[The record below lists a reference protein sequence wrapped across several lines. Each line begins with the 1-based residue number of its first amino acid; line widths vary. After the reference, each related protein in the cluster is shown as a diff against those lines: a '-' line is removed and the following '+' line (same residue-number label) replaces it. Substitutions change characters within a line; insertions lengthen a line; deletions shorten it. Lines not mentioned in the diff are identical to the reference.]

1 MVLQVFAIRD
11 SSVETGVTGTFALL
25 IRSLRTDARMMR
37 SHLLRLLFVGLIY
50 VALLQAQEQSLWLGA
65 PGLEFFWWI
74 VWLNFGVIT
83 LAGASFF
90 ANVITEEKEEQTLGL
105 LRMAGI
111 SPLSLLLGKS
121 VPRLITAVVLLSL
134 QLPFTMLAIT
144 LGGVTMHQIL
154 AAYCSL
160 LAYIVLLSS
169 VGLFSSVV
177 RGTSRRASSL
187 VVLFLLIFLIL
198 VPLARTIVVLAGPN
212 LPGWISGRTRDVLE
226 EVLAWGA
233 EASPFFPLR
242 STLVT
247 GFNDP
252 LFGYQVIS
260 NLVLAAVGFGLSWA
274 LFERFNRSEAPS
286 GPERGGLFGRRSRLR
301 RLGTM
306 RAWSNPLVW
315 KDFYFISG
323 GKGALIAKF
332 IIYGLLVAGV
342 VWLMDLGG
350 AFTGR
355 PGEVREAIAVISMIM
370 SMYLFGIELAVCA
383 GRFLHEEVKWKT
395 LSNLLMLPHS
405 VPFLVYSKAAGCAI
419 TLAPAVFW
427 FFFGAFVGPDMFA
440 DGVEEITGSV
450 EGLEAFMFFL
460 VQYLVFVH
468 ATALFSLFVGAGA
481 LPLAIFVVFVLNMCC
496 LSPFTWGPGTS
507 DGTGFFVLMSMFG
520 MCITAV
526 LHVLIGVRL
535 RAIGAQ

>member
-1 MVLQVFAIRD
+1 
-11 SSVETGVTGTFALL
+11 VTGTFALL

-50 VALLQAQEQSLWLGA
+50 VALLQAQEQSAWLGA
-65 PGLEFFWWI
+65 PGLQFFWWI
-74 VWLNFGVIT
+74 VWLNFGAIT

-121 VPRLITAVVLLSL
+121 APRLMTAVVLLSL

-177 RGTSRRASSL
+177 RATSRRASSL

-198 VPLARTIVVLAGPN
+198 VPLARMIVGLAGPN
-212 LPGWISGRTRDVLE
+212 LPVWVPDETGA
-226 EVLAWGA
+226 VLAWGA
-233 EASPFFPLR
+233 EASPFFRLR
-242 STLVT
+242 SILQT
-247 GFNDP
+247 GFNEP
-252 LFGYQVIS
+252 LFDYQVLS
-260 NLVLAAVGFGLSWA
+260 NLVLAAVGFGLAWA
-274 LFERFNRSEAPS
+274 LFDKFNRSEAPA
-286 GPERGGLFGRRSRLR
+286 GPERGLLFGRRSRLR

-306 RAWSNPLVW
+306 RAWSNPLLW
-315 KDFYFISG
+315 KDFYFIAG
-323 GKGALIAKF
+323 GKGALIGKF
-332 IIYGLLVAGV
+332 VIYGLLVAGII
-342 VWLMDLGG
+342 WLMDFGG
-350 AFTGR
+350 AFTGSR
-355 PGEVREAIAVISMIM
+355 PGEVREAVAVISMVM
-370 SMYLFGIELAVCA
+370 SLYLLGIELAVCA

-405 VPFLVYSKAAGCAI
+405 IPFLVYSKAAGCAI
-419 TLAPAVFW
+419 TLAPAAFW

-440 DGVEEITGSV
+440 DGVEEITRDE
-450 EGLEAFMFFL
+450 EGLAAFMFFA
-460 VQYLVFVH
+460 VQYLVFIH

-481 LPLAIFVVFVLNMCC
+481 LPLALFVVFVLNMCC
-496 LSPFTWGPGTS
+496 LSPFTWGPGVS
-507 DGTGFFVLMSMFG
+507 DGTAFFVMMSMLG

-535 RAIGAQ
+535 RAIGAH